1 MPLQSQSGATPI
13 SSNNWI
19 TKEACNCHITLPLA
33 LRKGRATSQSYTSL
47 SASRTEGTAVSLGA
61 AGRRRITPCIKA
73 EQELELSCTQSGNGL
88 EMSARDIPLGTVAIL
103 AGGPSGFCYGK

>member
-13 SSNNWI
+13 SSNKWI
-19 TKEACNCHITLPLA
+19 TKETCNCHITLSLA
-33 LRKGRATSQSYTSL
+33 LRRGRATSQSYTSL

-73 EQELELSCTQSGNGL
+73 EQELELSCTQLGNGL
-88 EMSARDIPLGTVAIL
+88 EKGARGIPLDIVAVL